1 MTQILLTEE
10 ERIEALERFGYSKA
24 EARFLVT
31 AALHSGYFLRRQ
43 AAEFLSDADS
53 GSVAALVEKVFE
65 NGHAT
70 AAAYDRHTHL
80 YHLCTRPFYAAIGQE
95 DNRNRRVRECSTIKN
110 KLMALDFVLAHPG
123 ARFVATEQEK
133 LQHFLGTLNLS
144 ESDLPARTY
153 GAASAVTSKRYFV
166 EKYPI
171 FLPPNRGQVDSTSF
185 CFVDEGLTTPSHFE
199 TFLEHYARLFSA
211 LLRFNLIYVA
221 ARPNPFRWVES
232 AFQKQLTRWMG
243 ETHPADPVIKRL
255 TSYFA
260 VRRSYEA
267 KDFEGLDRTKLLQVR
282 NGQMEFSGP
291 KYAELYEVWK
301 AGGDMAV
308 RQMLFPK
315 SPNKPAPNVSF
326 STFLL
331 EHNYDF
337 FGTLTAI

>member
-10 ERIEALERFGYSKA
+10 ERIQALERFGYSKA
-24 EARFLVT
+24 EARFLLI

-43 AAEFLSDADS
+43 AAEFLGDPGR
-53 GSVAALVEKVFE
+53 GSVAALVEKIFE

-95 DNRNRRVRECSTIKN
+95 DNRNRRMRECSTIKN
-110 KLMALDFVLAHPG
+110 KLMALDFVLARPDAH
-123 ARFVATEQEK
+123 FLATEQEK

-153 GAASAVTSKRYFV
+153 GAASAVPTKRYFV
-166 EKYPI
+166 EKFPI
-171 FLPPNRGQVDSTSF
+171 FVPPNDGQVDSTSF

-199 TFLEHYARLFSA
+199 TFLEHYGRLFSR
-211 LLRFNLIYVA
+211 LSRFNLIYVS
-221 ARPNPFRWVES
+221 ARPAPFRWAES
-232 AFQKQLTRWMG
+232 VFQKQLTKWMG
-243 ETHPADPVIKRL
+243 DTYPRDPMIKRL

-260 VRRSYEA
+260 LRRSYEA
-267 KDFEGLDRTKLLQVR
+267 KDFEALDRTKLLQLR
-282 NGQMEFSGP
+282 NGQAEFSHP

-301 AGGDMAV
+301 AGGDIAV
-308 RQMLFPK
+308 RQILSPK
-315 SPNKPAPNVSF
+315 SLNKPTPSVSF